1 MNRNNAVNRLD
12 PAGACFKGDEPN
24 LIIERLFHELVA
36 EPDSAT
42 GELYAIWTAWTRAGK
57 DQFLQLLGMMLRELL
72 KLPKLA
78 PLARGFG
85 TLCFG
90 WIMQGRLA
98 QVEIEATAREALS
111 LFRQVSE
118 PVGEAEACCLLGQA
132 LQKRGF
138 LLEAICQYEAAK
150 EIMQRLT
157 QREPENANFQRDL
170 SVAHTCIGSAFQAQG
185 QLGNA
190 LRE

>member
-1 MNRNNAVNRLD
+1 MNRNNGIKRLD
-12 PAGACFKGDEPN
+12 PAGACFQGDKPD
-24 LIIERLFHELVA
+24 IVIERLFHKLVA

-42 GELYAIWTAWTRAGK
+42 GELYAVWAAWTRAGK
-57 DQFLQLLGMMLRELL
+57 EQFLQLLGMMLRELL

-78 PLARGFG
+78 PSARGFG

-98 QVEIEATAREALS
+98 QVEIETMAREAVS

-118 PVGEAEACCLLGQA
+118 PLGEAEARCLLGQA

-138 LLEAICQYEAAK
+138 LL
-150 EIMQRLT
+150 
-157 QREPENANFQRDL
+157 
-170 SVAHTCIGSAFQAQG
+170 
-185 QLGNA
+185 
-190 LRE
+190 